1 MLSTKIFLSQALKII
16 HETTVHASLAQ
27 ADISFDFKTLA
38 FIMAGISFGLIG
50 VVMAGAG
57 FFPDIVEPY
66 KRHIPTV
73 IQGLILIGVSSA
85 IMGAV
90 GG

>member
-1 MLSTKIFLSQALKII
+1 MLSTKIFLSYALKIV
-16 HETTVHASLAQ
+16 HETAVHAPLQQ
-27 ADISFDFKTLA
+27 AASFDFKALA
-38 FIMAGISFGLIG
+38 LIMAGISFGLIG

-73 IQGLILIGVSSA
+73 ITGLILVGVATA
-85 IMGAV
+85 IIGAV

>member
-1 MLSTKIFLSQALKII
+1 MF
-16 HETTVHASLAQ
+16 TTVVIPTTLKVIHTAAIHAPAAQ
-27 ADISFDFKTLA
+27 AASFDFKALA
-38 FIMAGISFGLIG
+38 LIMAGISFGLIG

-73 IQGLILIGVSSA
+73 ITGLILVGVATA
-85 IMGAV
+85 IIGAV

>member
-1 MLSTKIFLSQALKII
+1 MLSTKIFLSYALKIV
-16 HETTVHASLAQ
+16 HETAIYAPPAQ
-27 ADISFDFKTLA
+27 AASFDFKTLA
-38 FIMAGISFGLIG
+38 LIMAGISFGLIG

-73 IQGLILIGVSSA
+73 ITGLILVGVSTA
-85 IMGAV
+85 IIGAV
-90 GG
+90 S